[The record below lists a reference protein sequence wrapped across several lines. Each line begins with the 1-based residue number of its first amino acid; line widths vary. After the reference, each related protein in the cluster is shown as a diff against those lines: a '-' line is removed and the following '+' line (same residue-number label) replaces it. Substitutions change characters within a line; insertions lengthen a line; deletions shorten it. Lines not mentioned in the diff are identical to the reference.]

1 MPLFQDH
8 AIELLVDRL
17 NVAYYV
23 GMTDDNPI
31 GIPSR
36 PGQFAD
42 LGGMDNWPTLYPV
55 DDTPEERQLRAISAR
70 RKRQDATLAATR
82 AEERAA
88 ILAALATGTK
98 QVQICAI
105 TGFTREYV
113 RRIERGAVS
122 APTAEQQERA
132 Q

>member
-1 MPLFQDH
+1 M
-8 AIELLVDRL
+8 DRW

-23 GMTDDNPI
+23 GMTNDNPI

-42 LGGMDNWPTLYPV
+42 QVGMDDWPTLYPV

-70 RKRQDATLAATR
+70 RKRQDASLAATR

-88 ILAALATGTK
+88 ILAAMATGTK

-113 RRIERGAVS
+113 RRIERGAES
-122 APTAEQQERA
+122 ESPATAVEQQERA